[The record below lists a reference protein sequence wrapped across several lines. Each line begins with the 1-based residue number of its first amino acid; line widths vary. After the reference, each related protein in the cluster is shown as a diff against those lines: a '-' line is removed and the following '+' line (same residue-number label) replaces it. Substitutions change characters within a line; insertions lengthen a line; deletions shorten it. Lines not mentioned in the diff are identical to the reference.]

1 MGVGQQLQ
9 VSGRDQVRLEMRGLR
24 EDVGPAFCAGGGDRR
39 RRGAGGLRRWR
50 RERDGVLPFL
60 PLPSPPLLSPPLPSP
75 PLPSPP
81 PSFRDTLVAP
91 SPSFLP
97 SEIGDSLAAAA
108 AAACSDGSGARAQ
121 DPRGRVK
128 ALSRGR
134 GWGQGAAPTTPRQWR
149 CSGCWLQGCWHG
161 PGLPAS
167 RCALPPAAAGRCRA
181 GTPVDARAA

>member
-97 SEIGDSLAAAA
+97 SEIGASRAAAA
-108 AAACSDGSGARAQ
+108 VACCGGGATRAQ
-121 DPRGRVK
+121 DPRARAQHPRGREK

-134 GWGQGAAPTTPRQWR
+134 GLGQ
-149 CSGCWLQGCWHG
+149 
-161 PGLPAS
+161 
-167 RCALPPAAAGRCRA
+167 AAADHAEAVALLGLLAA
-181 GTPVDARAA
+181 GLLARARAAG